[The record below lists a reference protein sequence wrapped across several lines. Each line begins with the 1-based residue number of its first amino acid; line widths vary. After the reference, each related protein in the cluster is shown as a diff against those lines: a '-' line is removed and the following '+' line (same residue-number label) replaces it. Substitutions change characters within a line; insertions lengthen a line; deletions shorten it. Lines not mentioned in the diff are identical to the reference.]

1 MKPHITNMTFISN
14 YSKKSTNG
22 LFYIV
27 SLLLKGQQKLKNPL
41 VCQETEDPQH
51 SDLWVE
57 RFSAAS
63 SFDRQSQS
71 LNEAASRLP
80 NATAGKRSTAFT
92 GIWCCWRNTT
102 WVYLCWKNTS
112 AERSDAAATERE
124 VKQEEK
130 CFKIQLRLFPV
141 TLLHS
146 TKQSFKNTAEIWNGR
161 RGATTS
167 SDLDLMLLCS
177 VSSPLFWRQLCVLLY
192 ISNYSTSSTTSG
204 LIWAES
210 SASEWIKIWAE
221 SNFDSEVSNF
231 YPDGD
236 RKASSA
242 CPRKLHTFVLRLN
255 WALTRL

>member
-1 MKPHITNMTFISN
+1 MRQRA
-14 YSKKSTNG
+14 G
-22 LFYIV
+22 
-27 SLLLKGQQKLKNPL
+27 
-41 VCQETEDPQH
+41 CQTPPRERDLQH
-51 SDLWVE
+51 SRAYGAVDATPLE
-57 RFSAAS
+57 FTCAEKTHLLSAAT
-63 SFDRQSQS
+63 RRRLRGK
-71 LNEAASRLP
+71 LN
-80 NATAGKRSTAFT
+80 KK
-92 GIWCCWRNTT
+92 
-102 WVYLCWKNTS
+102 KNVS
-112 AERSDAAATERE
+112 
-124 VKQEEK
+124 KY
-130 CFKIQLRLFPV
+130 RLFPV

-192 ISNYSTSSTTSG
+192 VSNYSTSSTTSG

-210 SASEWIKIWAE
+210 SASEWIRIWAE

>member
-1 MKPHITNMTFISN
+1 MSGEIFCRFLFWQTVSKSQQGSEQAAKRHRGKEI
-14 YSKKSTNG
+14 YSIHGHMVLLTQHH
-22 LFYIV
+22 L
-27 SLLLKGQQKLKNPL
+27 SLLVLKKHICWAQRRLRGKLNKKKN
-41 VCQETEDPQH
+41 V
-51 SDLWVE
+51 S
-57 RFSAAS
+57 
-63 SFDRQSQS
+63 
-71 LNEAASRLP
+71 
-80 NATAGKRSTAFT
+80 K
-92 GIWCCWRNTT
+92 
-102 WVYLCWKNTS
+102 Y
-112 AERSDAAATERE
+112 
-124 VKQEEK
+124 
-130 CFKIQLRLFPV
+130 RLFPV

-192 ISNYSTSSTTSG
+192 ISNYSTSSTTSW

-210 SASEWIKIWAE
+210 SASEWIRIWAE

>member
-1 MKPHITNMTFISN
+1 MSGEIFCRFLFWQTVSKSQQGSEQAAKRHRGKEI
-14 YSKKSTNG
+14 YSIHGHMVLLTQHH
-22 LFYIV
+22 L
-27 SLLLKGQQKLKNPL
+27 SLLVLKKHICWAQRRLRGKLNKKKN
-41 VCQETEDPQH
+41 V
-51 SDLWVE
+51 S
-57 RFSAAS
+57 
-63 SFDRQSQS
+63 
-71 LNEAASRLP
+71 
-80 NATAGKRSTAFT
+80 K
-92 GIWCCWRNTT
+92 
-102 WVYLCWKNTS
+102 Y
-112 AERSDAAATERE
+112 
-124 VKQEEK
+124 
-130 CFKIQLRLFPV
+130 RLFPV

-177 VSSPLFWRQLCVLLY
+177 ISSPLLCVLLY
-192 ISNYSTSSTTSG
+192 VSNYSTSSTTSW

-210 SASEWIKIWAE
+210 SASEWIRIWAE